1 MNTDKSP
8 ELQDAIS
15 FDDFMGVELRV
26 GTVIEAA
33 INQKAKKPAY
43 VLSVD
48 FGPYG
53 IKTSSAQITRNYQP
67 EDLVGKQV
75 IAVMNFPV
83 KRIAGVK
90 SEVLVLGA
98 YSESSDVVLLGP
110 FMQFSYHL
118 ILFDPEFIDPVT
130 DFLSS
135 LTVFQLLH
143 TRCRNPVHGV

>member
-43 VLSVD
+43 VLNVD

-53 IKTSSAQITRNYQP
+53 IKTSSAQITRN
-67 EDLVGKQV
+67 
-75 IAVMNFPV
+75 
-83 KRIAGVK
+83 
-90 SEVLVLGA
+90 
-98 YSESSDVVLLGP
+98 
-110 FMQFSYHL
+110 FS
-118 ILFDPEFIDPVT
+118 PKT
-130 DFLSS
+130 WWGS
-135 LTVFQLLH
+135 
-143 TRCRNPVHGV
+143 R